1 MLKVRINSIIGFRD
15 HLEIEFLDE
24 NGFTV
29 DYPKDLQ
36 NIPGE
41 VEIALL
47 NSNMRL
53 PNYLLIK
60 YRIF

>member
-1 MLKVRINSIIGFRD
+1 VRINSIIGFKD
-15 HLEIEFLDE
+15 YLEIEFLDE
-24 NGFTV
+24 NDVTV

-41 VEIALL
+41 VELALL